1 MRYRFLMLL
10 LLLAASQANAS
21 ALYKCEG
28 PKSGEISIQSD
39 PCPAGSKQIWKRDG
53 TPEPEP
59 SSEQLQARELQRQKN
74 AEAARTLSRMAGT
87 DGGGNRSAARG
98 SKSKVN
104 PAAKR
109 CTTAKQ
115 QAKVIRDRDWK
126 KLTVERLR
134 QLDTWVD
141 AECQDT
147 N

>member
-1 MRYRFLMLL
+1 MPYRFLVFLL
-10 LLLAASQANAS
+10 LFAASNANAS

-28 PKSGEISIQSD
+28 PKSGDISIQSD

-59 SSEQLQARELQRQKN
+59 STEQLQAREQQRQKD

-87 DGGGNRSAARG
+87 DGGGNRAVMRG
-98 SKSKVN
+98 SNGKTN
-104 PAAKR
+104 AAAKR

-134 QLDTWVD
+134 QLDAWVD
-141 AECQDT
+141 AQCRDA